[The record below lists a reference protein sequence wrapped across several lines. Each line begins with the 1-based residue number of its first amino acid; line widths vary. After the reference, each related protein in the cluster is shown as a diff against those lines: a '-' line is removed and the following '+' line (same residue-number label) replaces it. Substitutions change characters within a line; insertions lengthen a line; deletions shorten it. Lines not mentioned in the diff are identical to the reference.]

1 MSNVK
6 AQHTLD
12 LNLTKENAMS
22 VSAPGF
28 WAKYSGT
35 ATSLLFAAGTGGGVL
50 MIAKS
55 QNPEHAALFEGLDK
69 VLSVDLFMS
78 IATLTLALVA
88 LLIPRLLN
96 ESDEIDKLKGQR
108 DEPGNARVNALSDLV
123 RAQKRL
129 LASFLFAMFGLA
141 NSLAFDGI
149 LEYQPPEFH
158 EASAIAHLMNYAGS
172 WADVTEGATS
182 GSLLAASLAFLAL
195 GARTF
200 LTAINRI
207 TDK

>member
-1 MSNVK
+1 MS
-6 AQHTLD
+6 
-12 LNLTKENAMS
+12 MS
-22 VSAPGF
+22 QPGF
-28 WAKYSGT
+28 WAKHSGT
-35 ATSLLFAAGTGGGVL
+35 VTSLLFATGTGGGVL
-50 MIAKS
+50 MVAKS
-55 QNPEHAALFEGLDK
+55 EIPEHAAFFEGLDK

-96 ESDEIDKLKGQR
+96 ESDGIDKLIEQEDK
-108 DEPGNARVNALSDLV
+108 PGNKRLNAFNDLV

-158 EASAIAHLMNYAGS
+158 EASAIAHLMNYAGA

-207 TDK
+207 SDK